1 VAKTE
6 TKAPEETKTTV
17 AKILDIIQKL
27 QDNAK

>member
-6 TKAPEETKTTV
+6 EKKVNETRTTV